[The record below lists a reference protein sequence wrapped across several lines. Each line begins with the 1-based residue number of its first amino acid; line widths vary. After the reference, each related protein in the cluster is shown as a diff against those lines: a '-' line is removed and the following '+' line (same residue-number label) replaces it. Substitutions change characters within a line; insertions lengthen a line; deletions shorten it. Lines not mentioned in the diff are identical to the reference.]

1 MEESNQQTDEDVE
14 IEGEA
19 VGAAK
24 LPQSAAMA
32 QAKNPAARGHPSA
45 GT

>member
-24 LPQSAAMA
+24 LPQSVAMA
-32 QAKNPAARGHPSA
+32 QAKNTVVRGPPSA